1 MPCSNQF
8 FLRNYLT
15 NYLFELVLW
24 DIDYSY
30 SLGAEVGYDFE
41 RVTLRA
47 GYKDVDEEF
56 YDNDA
61 FYVGVAVRFD

>member
-1 MPCSNQF
+1 MHYFNK
-8 FLRNYLT
+8 
-15 NYLFELVLW
+15 

-41 RVTLRA
+41 RVTIRA